1 MPTYLIFD
9 IETVPDLTL
18 WRPPVEEVL
27 VEPPA
32 LPTAAA
38 PPTAEATPTEK
49 PKRSRAKKVTA
60 LKEPKEHKEPFAP
73 LYAHR
78 PIAIGYVWLDENFG
92 LKSFGC
98 IGTSTYKEDE
108 KRLLTDWNA
117 FIARERP
124 VLITWNGRTFDIPVI
139 ALRCFRWGVPQVWSD
154 KEYRY
159 RYGDQHID
167 LFDVMT
173 DYGAMPR
180 TGFHL
185 DNLCTILGLPTKDGI
200 DGSKVNG
207 LFKQGAIDTIE
218 TYCLTDALKTAY
230 GALRFF
236 LLRGRVSV
244 ELYNEA
250 CANLYNACK
259 ATPKL
264 EAFAAATNG
273 MRLIVQP

>member
-18 WRPPVEEVL
+18 WTPPPVVEE
-27 VEPPA
+27 
-32 LPTAAA
+32 A
-38 PPTAEATPTEK
+38 PPETPPPPPTTEAAPTEK
-49 PKRSRAKKVTA
+49 PKRSRAKKEPA
-60 LKEPKEHKEPFAP
+60 PPKEPKEPFAP

-78 PIAIGYVWLDENFG
+78 PIAIGYVWLDESFG

-98 IGTSTYKEDE
+98 IGTSSYKDDE
-108 KRLLTDWNA
+108 KKLLTDWNA
-117 FIARERP
+117 FVARERP
-124 VLITWNGRTFDIPVI
+124 VLITWNGRTFDVPVI
-139 ALRCFRWGVPQVWSD
+139 ALRCFRWGVPQIWSD

-167 LFDVMT
+167 LFDVLT
-173 DYGAMPR
+173 DYGSMPR

-185 DNLCTILGLPTKDGI
+185 DDLCKILGLPTKDGV
-200 DGSKVNG
+200 DGSKVHG
-207 LFKQGAIDTIE
+207 LFKQGQIETIE

-230 GALRFF
+230 AALRFF

-250 CANLYNACK
+250 CANLHNACR
-259 ATPKL
+259 ATPNL
-264 EAFAAATNG
+264 QAFAAATNG
-273 MRLIVQP
+273 ARLIIQP